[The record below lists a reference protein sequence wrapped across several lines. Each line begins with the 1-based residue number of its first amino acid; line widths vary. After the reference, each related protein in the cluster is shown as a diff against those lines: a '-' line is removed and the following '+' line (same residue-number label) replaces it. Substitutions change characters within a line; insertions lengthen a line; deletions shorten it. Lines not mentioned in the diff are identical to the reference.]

1 MPKVSIIMPLYNKEA
16 YVSNSIESVLRQT
29 YSDYELV
36 VVDDGSTD
44 SSAEIVQGYAN
55 HDSRILLVSIK
66 NGGVSNARNVGLSQ
80 ASGEWIQFLD
90 ADDQIDSEYLSE
102 AIDTLEENNPDILF
116 SDFWMVDSHGVK
128 IKHIASD
135 LTGNRSQMELCDT
148 YISLQ
153 SENGFFGY
161 ISNKLFKRSLVLE
174 SGAKF
179 PTGIKLAEDLDFY
192 AHLYP
197 YAKKVYFLPACSFY
211 YLQTD
216 ENYLNNTNI
225 DYLSQLQVQLDIRK
239 WFQRV
244 GTYDKYREYLDK
256 RVADYIYYSLFY
268 AFEEKQNCEEE
279 YIAIRKNNDAM
290 FCINVD
296 QHRGFSKRIL
306 IAMAQGNPKRIHQLL
321 WSRAFARKIYR
332 RIRNRE

>member
-16 YVSNSIESVLRQT
+16 YITNSIESVLRQSF
-29 YSDYELV
+29 SDYELV

-44 SSAEIVQGYAN
+44 HSAEIVERYINQ
-55 HDSRILLVSIK
+55 DSRIILVRIK
-66 NGGVSNARNVGLSQ
+66 NGGVSNARNVGLSR
-80 ASGEWIQFLD
+80 ARGEWIQFLD
-90 ADDQIDSEYLSE
+90 ADDQINSAYLSKAME
-102 AIDTLEENNPDILF
+102 LLEENNPDIIF
-116 SDFWMVDSHGVK
+116 SDFWMVDSQGVK
-128 IKHIASD
+128 MKHITSD
-135 LTGNRSQMELCDT
+135 LTGNRSQRELCDT

-153 SENGFFGY
+153 GENGFFGY
-161 ISNKLFKRSLVLE
+161 ISNKLFKRSLLLE

-179 PTGIKLAEDLDFY
+179 PIGIKLAEDLDFY
-192 AHLYP
+192 SQLYP
-197 YAKKVYFLPACSFY
+197 YAKKVYFLPVCSFY

-216 ENYLNNTNI
+216 ENYLYNINI

-256 RVADYIYYSLFY
+256 RVADYVYYSLFY

-279 YIAIRKNNDAM
+279 YIIIQENRDAM
-290 FCINVD
+290 SCINVH
-296 QHRGFSKRIL
+296 QHRGLSKWILAAMVQGNKKRINHL
-306 IAMAQGNPKRIHQLL
+306 F
-321 WSRAFARKIYR
+321 WSRMFTRSIYR